1 MLMLDENYL
10 NRIKKYKK
18 KILVNYLYLYKRGI
32 KFSNLLN
39 FTFYIKLLLDKK
51 SFKNRATRYLLQY
64 CFYIFKKLN
73 ANKRYKHAF
82 R

>member
-51 SFKNRATRYLLQY
+51 KF
-64 CFYIFKKLN
+64 
-73 ANKRYKHAF
+73 
-82 R
+82 